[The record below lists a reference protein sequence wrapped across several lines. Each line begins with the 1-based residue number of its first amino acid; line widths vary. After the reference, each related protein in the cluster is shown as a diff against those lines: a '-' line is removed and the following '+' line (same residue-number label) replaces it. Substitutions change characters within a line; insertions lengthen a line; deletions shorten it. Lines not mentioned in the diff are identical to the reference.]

1 MAVEWEKQWVQYG
14 ATFILLIGLFIALLS
29 KNILVGVFVMFLSG
43 LVAGRVWFLKRYKEQ
58 IFPFTMIIAGFIVG
72 MLLGSMW
79 SSRIFNVLLFSL
91 GCYIGYI
98 LHKKGYITFKNQLFV
113 K

>member
-1 MAVEWEKQWVQYG
+1 MAVEWEKEWVQYG

-29 KNILVGVFVMFLSG
+29 KNIFIGLAVMFLSG

-58 IFPFTMIIAGFIVG
+58 IFPHVVIICGFILG
-72 MLLGSMW
+72 MLVGSMW
-79 SSRIFNVLLFSL
+79 SSWILNVVVFFL
-91 GCYIGYI
+91 GCYMGYI
-98 LHKKGYITFKNQLFV
+98 FHVKGYITFKNQLFV